1 MIKTNKKIQKNIILS
16 LENVSISYGTFEAV
30 RNVFCNFKKG
40 NITFLLDLQVVVNQL
55 FLDH

>member
-1 MIKTNKKIQKNIILS
+1 MIKTSKKTPKNIILS

-40 NITFLLDLQVVVNQL
+40 IITKINVV
-55 FLDH
+55 